1 MALENKNVAY
11 DFALFE
17 EAPQQVPQPKKNNVI
32 RIPQEQLERNRRR
45 KIKPFAVVSLLV
57 FTLISLAIVGTMIYS
72 QVQLTELTAEINSKK
87 NVLAEAESLYTQLE
101 MKAEAKLSLKKVE
114 EYAKEQLGMRKLE
127 SYQVEY
133 VTLSEG
139 DKVVV
144 NEGADNISWWEA
156 IFGSGDS

>member
-11 DFALFE
+11 DFSLFE
-17 EAPQQVPQPKKNNVI
+17 EAPQRAPQSKPNNVI
-32 RIPQEQLERNRRR
+32 QIPQEKLERNRRR
-45 KIKPFAVVSLLV
+45 KLKPFAVASFLV

-87 NVLAEAESLYTQLE
+87 TELAEAESLYTQLE

-114 EYAKEQLGMRKLE
+114 EYATQQLGMRKLE

-133 VTLSEG
+133 ITLSEG

-144 NEGADNISWWEA
+144 NEGVDSISWWEA
-156 IFGSGDS
+156 IFGSGE